1 MVIPDESGSNTS
13 MESALAGRIEGKVA
27 LISGGASGLGEA
39 MVRRFAEE
47 GAIVYSGDVN
57 AEKGGAVA
65 AEVGATFLTL
75 DVSQEEHWMAAV
87 ARIERDHGRLDV
99 VVNNAGILGPGAL
112 EQIEVT
118 AWDRLFSIN
127 VTGVMLGCKHGAI
140 MMQRN
145 PGGPSGSI
153 INISS
158 NAGILATATDCG
170 YSATKGAVK
179 LMTQSLAVNFAR
191 RGLPI
196 RFNSIHPGPI
206 DTPIFAGWR
215 PNEEASKALDK
226 KLFEMVPMG
235 RLGRPRE
242 IANMAL
248 YLASDESSFSTGAQ
262 FVVDGG
268 GTSALAG
275 L

>member
-1 MVIPDESGSNTS
+1 M
-13 MESALAGRIEGKVA
+13 AGRIEGKVA

-39 MVRRFAEE
+39 MVRRFVEE
-47 GAIVYSGDVN
+47 GAIVYSGDLN
-57 AEKGGAVA
+57 AERGEASA
-65 AEVGATFLTL
+65 AAAGATFFQL
-75 DVSQEEHWMAAV
+75 DVSKEAHWKAAIES
-87 ARIERDHGRLDV
+87 IERQHGRLDV
-99 VVNNAGILGPGAL
+99 LVNNAGILGTGPL
-112 EQIEVT
+112 EQIEVA

-127 VTGVMLGCKHGAI
+127 VTGVMLGCKHGGQL
-140 MMQRN
+140 MQRN

-158 NAGILATATDCG
+158 NAGLLATASDCG

-179 LMTQSLAVNFAR
+179 LMSQSIAVNFAR

-196 RFNSIHPGPI
+196 RCNSIHPGPI
-206 DTPIFAGWR
+206 DTPIFEQWR
-215 PNEEASKALDK
+215 PNDEASKQLDQT
-226 KLFEMVPMG
+226 LLEMVPMG
-235 RLGRPRE
+235 RLGNARE

-275 L
+275 M

>member
-1 MVIPDESGSNTS
+1 M
-13 MESALAGRIEGKVA
+13 AGRISGKIA
-27 LISGGASGLGEA
+27 LVSGGASGLGEA

-57 AEKGGAVA
+57 ATQGESVA
-65 AEVGATFLTL
+65 ADAGATFVQL
-75 DVSQEEHWMAAV
+75 DVSREDDWKAAV
-87 ARIERDHGRLDV
+87 ARIEAEHGRLDV
-99 VVNNAGILGPGAL
+99 LVNNAGILGTGAL
-112 EQIEVT
+112 EQIEVA

-127 VTGVMLGCKHGAI
+127 VTGVMLGCKHGS
-140 MMQRN
+140 MLMQRN
-145 PGGPSGSI
+145 PGGASGSI

-179 LMTQSLAVNFAR
+179 LMTQSIAINFAR
-191 RGLPI
+191 RGLAI
-196 RFNSIHPGPI
+196 RCNSIHPGPI
-206 DTPIFAGWR
+206 DTPIFAPWK
-215 PNEEASKALDK
+215 PDAKAAERLEK
-226 KLFEMVPMG
+226 QLHEMIPVG
-235 RLGRPRE
+235 RLGQPRE

-275 L
+275 M

>member
-1 MVIPDESGSNTS
+1 M
-13 MESALAGRIEGKVA
+13 AGRIEGKIA
-27 LISGGASGLGEA
+27 LVSGGASGLGEA

-57 AEKGGAVA
+57 AERGEAGAA
-65 AEVGATFLTL
+65 AAGATFLTL
-75 DVSQEEHWMAAV
+75 DVSQEDHWKAAV
-87 ARIERDHGRLDV
+87 VRIEQEHGRLDV
-99 VVNNAGILGPGAL
+99 VVNNAGILGPGPI
-112 EQIEVT
+112 EQIEVA
-118 AWDRLFSIN
+118 AWDRLFSVN
-127 VTGVMLGCKHGAI
+127 VTGVMLGCKHGSLL
-140 MMQRN
+140 MQRN
-145 PGGPSGSI
+145 PGGASGSI

-158 NAGILATATDCG
+158 NAGLLATAADCG

-179 LMTQSLAVNFAR
+179 LMTQSIAVNFAR

-196 RFNSIHPGPI
+196 RCNSIHPGPI
-206 DTPIFAGWR
+206 DTPIFAPWR
-215 PNEEASKALDK
+215 PNDAAAERLEKQ
-226 KLFEMVPMG
+226 LFEMIPMG

-275 L
+275 M